1 MVVVFC
7 TNEMPRYKR
16 LKKVNQKKG
25 NGGKKSAV
33 KDDIDAK
40 KKKEDIKEYEL
51 KKLIWELRGG
61 KLRYGRAAGRASGS
75 SWIATQNKSEEAKI
89 QRNAMQAVA
98 KQQALEAVNTKDQL
112 ATYRTNV
119 ELEKGVGMQDDINSM
134 KEKNK
139 TMEYKL
145 QQQRGTSASG
155 QELMDEISKEHAAV
169 KKQSDM
175 WSDAVKKKQDIG
187 KLQKKYEE
195 DKEKLIGL
203 VGGPDNLP
211 VIDDEYVKK
220 QTDAYNEAKKK
231 QSNVTSAVNARKK
244 ALEKYDKEGRRLG
257 IPDDDDFYKT
267 KDLHKRESMIDDYLA
282 KQVKTT
288 QETEEILKDLKKS
301 LANINKV
308 REDKQKSID
317 EMQGQIAELY
327 PDNGEF
333 VKDIINDPRYTYD
346 EKVGRIREMQSRKGL
361 ELVEKGTLY
370 LAAVMA
376 GEQNKQDEEHA
387 AKLEKWVGRLHN
399 EAVNDK
405 RYNVEK
411 IYQKGSEGFEREVD
425 QFMQLVNPLYDGVG
439 IDPQYR
445 ATREDAVAVL
455 ESINK
460 EASELRDEDEML
472 NNA

>member
-1 MVVVFC
+1 
-7 TNEMPRYKR
+7 MPRYKR

-98 KQQALEAVNTKDQL
+98 KQQALEAANTKDQY

-139 TMEYKL
+139 AMEYKL

-155 QELMDEISKEHAAV
+155 QELMDEVSKEHAVV
-169 KKQSDM
+169 KKQYDLMSDI
-175 WSDAVKKKQDIG
+175 VKKEQEKG

-195 DKEKLIGL
+195 DKKKLIGL
-203 VGGPDNLP
+203 VGEEDIVPE
-211 VIDDEYVKK
+211 VIDDDYVKE

-244 ALEKYDKEGRRLG
+244 ALEKYDREGRRLG

-267 KDLHKRESMIDDYLA
+267 KDLHKRESMINDYLA
-282 KQVKTT
+282 DQLKTV
-288 QETEEILKDLKKS
+288 QETEEIYSDLKKGH
-301 LANINKV
+301 ANINKV

-333 VKDIINDPRYTYD
+333 VKDIINDPRYTYE
-346 EKVGRIREMQSRKGL
+346 EKVSRIRDMQSRKGL

-376 GEQNKQDEEHA
+376 GEQNKKDEEHA
-387 AKLEKWVGRLHN
+387 AKLEKWVSRLHD

-425 QFMQLVNPLYDGVG
+425 QFMQLVNPLYDGASV
-439 IDPQYR
+439 DPQYR